1 MAILVIFGLYFMLVS
16 PEENDVLLMVELR
29 SFAVFANFRLQPS
42 FYNLILKFLPRIR
55 PLQDGRTSEDENFP
69 DQGRGRGR
77 YFFNLDALGRGRRR
91 SRVTNRENF

>member
-1 MAILVIFGLYFMLVS
+1 MLVS

-42 FYNLILKFLPRIR
+42 FYNLILKILPRIR
-55 PLQDGRTSEDENFP
+55 PLQDGTTSEDENFP

-77 YFFNLDALGRGRRR
+77 YFLIVMGRPRTRTMTFEGDDSREFRRER
-91 SRVTNRENF
+91 SR